1 MADPIRF
8 LPEELYPTSMELNLE
23 FNNTIYQ
30 SPYNNAEQIQ
40 RNPGERWVFKF
51 SYDDLEQDQA
61 RDLQAFLVSLKGV
74 VGKFYAKDFAF
85 FERRGQISGRPTVD
99 GDDNTGGVC
108 KIKDCPV
115 NRVIFKPG
123 DYVKIANRLHM
134 ITTEIRS
141 DLAGKATLEFQPRM
155 LRSPANNTSVVY
167 DDFTVVCRLKDDKQ
181 GKRSSRDMSNGFSF
195 ECLEVLN

>member
-8 LPEELYPTSMELNLE
+8 LPDDLYPTTMEMNLE

-30 SPYNNAEQIQ
+30 SPYNNSEQIE
-40 RNPGERWVFKF
+40 RRPGERWVLKF

-61 RDLQAFLVSLKGV
+61 KDLQSFLVSLKGV

-85 FERRGQISGRPTVD
+85 FERRGAISGRPTVD
-99 GDDNTGGVC
+99 GDDNVGSVC
-108 KIKDCPV
+108 KIKDCPT

-123 DYVKIANRLHM
+123 DYVKISDRLHM
-134 ITTEIRS
+134 ITEEVRS
-141 DLAGKATLEFQPRM
+141 DSLGKATLEFQPRM
-155 LRSPANNTSVVY
+155 LRAPSNNASVVY
-167 DDFTVVCRLKDDKQ
+167 DDFSVVCRLKDDKQ

-195 ECLEVLN
+195 ECLEVVN